1 MGWWHVQTAQG
12 VYVVAA
18 WLSGLGVWH
27 TARYTIHLI
36 LPYSSKFLWHNI
48 FVNFVIWVLIT
59 KIWYHCER
67 DYVLCAH
74 VHRKRDCAYVY
85 ACDTSRLMNNWTVKW
100 SIESLLT
107 MYRLC
112 TLTFRKWAKDTYQIC
127 KDICPNNILHL
138 GSNPPTTTLK
148 KWPNRRGAKG
158 RKRGQ
163 YKSCLVLF
171 SSRPH

>member
-1 MGWWHVQTAQG
+1 MTCSDSPRGLCSG
-12 VYVVAA
+12 R
-18 WLSGLGVWH
+18 LSGLGVWH
-27 TARYTIHLI
+27 TARYSIHLT
-36 LPYSSKFLWHNI
+36 LSYSSKFSWHNI
-48 FVNFVIWVLIT
+48 SWISWFEFWSRKFSIIVSVATF
-59 KIWYHCER
+59 C
-67 DYVLCAH
+67 
-74 VHRKRDCAYVY
+74 VHMRIASAIVRTCTHAIY
-85 ACDTSRLMNNWTVKW
+85 TSRLMNAWTVKW

-138 GSNPPTTTLK
+138 VSNPPTTTLK
-148 KWPNRRGAKG
+148 KWPNRQGAEG